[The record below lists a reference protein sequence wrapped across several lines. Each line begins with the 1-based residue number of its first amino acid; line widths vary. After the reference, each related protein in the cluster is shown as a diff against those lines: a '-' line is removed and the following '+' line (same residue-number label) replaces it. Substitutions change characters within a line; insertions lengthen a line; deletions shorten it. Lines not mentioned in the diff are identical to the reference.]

1 MKTAIKFSMFLPLP
15 FLLSACGDDV
25 QKVEV
30 QQTPI
35 SDARV
40 MVTDFESALPSG
52 LSSKNAVLTHI
63 ADNSANTNSGANLVN
78 KALKI
83 DFDSSQKE
91 SSITI
96 KPEKTWDWSNVGDF
110 NLATDIA
117 NPSDVSVHLYIVITD
132 NFGGYH
138 RRSVSIPA
146 HSSGT
151 YYAELKGSQL
161 EFDSGLREDPPAWE
175 SADTKMFWQTGRK
188 KLNLTEVTSVTY
200 SVQMMNEDKSIII
213 DNIRLRNNP
222 EIDPN
227 YLVGITDKF
236 GQNAKID
243 FPNKVNSEEELKALA
258 EQEIAQLNA
267 EGPMADRSKF
277 GGWKSGP
284 KLEGTGFFRTE
295 KVDGKWA
302 MVDPEGYL
310 FFSSALANIR
320 IANTTTTTGVDF
332 KDDSVRYV
340 DPNDVTPEDSLGIRP
355 VSKEAQKTRYVSS
368 DVRHKLFNWLPSYDD
383 ELANHYSYR
392 RSVHKGPIHHG
403 ETFSFYQANLE
414 RRYGETHPDSYNETW
429 RDITIKRFKNW
440 GFTSTGNWTDAEFF
454 QMNRIPY
461 FANGWIIGDFKK
473 VSSGNDVWSK
483 MPDPFDPEFKRRAE
497 LTTQV
502 IAEEVKNNPWCIG
515 VFVDNEKSWGN
526 VKTTRGHYGIV
537 IHTLSIEDKDS
548 PTKNEFNRLLK
559 EKYNTIASLNKA
571 WKSDIASWEV
581 LSNGYKVGELTDEM
595 VADFS
600 TLLEAYATQYFSIVH
615 DALEKV
621 LPNHMYMGVRM
632 AHWGMTPEA
641 VKAAKKHVDVMSYNF
656 YKEGL
661 HEKAWEFL
669 AETDM
674 PSIIGEYH
682 IGATSDTGLYHPGLI
697 LASDQNDRA
706 RMYKEYMRTVIDNPY
721 FVGAHWFQYLDSP
734 LTGRAYDGENYNTG
748 FVTITDVPYKI
759 MVDAAKEINTEL
771 YPRRFGKNKQ

>member
-1 MKTAIKFSMFLPLP
+1 MKNAIKYSMLLPLP
-15 FLLSACGDDV
+15 LLFSACDGIK
-25 QKVEV
+25 QHTQETAI
-30 QQTPI
+30 QS

-40 MVTDFESALPSG
+40 MITDFENTLPTWLNSE
-52 LSSKNAVLTHI
+52 NAVINQVTEHGV
-63 ADNSANTNSGANLVN
+63 TSG
-78 KALKI
+78 KQALKI
-83 DFDSSQKE
+83 DFDSAQQKA
-91 SSITI
+91 SLSLTPD
-96 KPEKTWDWSNVGDF
+96 KPWDWNNIGDI
-110 NLATDIA
+110 NLAADIT
-117 NPSDVSVHLYIVITD
+117 NPSDVSVHLYIVIKD
-132 NFGGYH
+132 KSGWPH

-146 HSSGT
+146 NSTGT
-151 YYAELKGSQL
+151 YYAELKGSQIA
-161 EFDSGLREDPPAWE
+161 FDSGLREDPPAWD
-175 SADTKMFWQTGRK
+175 SSDKKMFWHNGRK
-188 KLNLTEVTSVTY
+188 QLQLNEITNITY
-200 SVQMMNEDKSIII
+200 NVDSMNQDKSLII
-213 DNIRLRNNP
+213 DNIRIRNNP
-222 EIDPN
+222 ELNPN

-243 FPNKVNSEEELKALA
+243 FPNKVHSEQELKTLA

-267 EGPMADRSKF
+267 EGAMPDRTKF

-284 KLEGTGFFRTE
+284 KLKATGYFRTE
-295 KVDGKWA
+295 KVNGKWA

-355 VSKEAQKTRYVSS
+355 VSKEAQKTRYIAS
-368 DVRHKLFNWLPSYDD
+368 DVRHKLFTWLPSYDD

-440 GFTSTGNWTDAEFF
+440 GFTSTGNWTDAAFY

-483 MPDPFDPEFKRRAE
+483 MPDPFDPEFKHRAE
-497 LTTQV
+497 ITTQV
-502 IAEEVKNNPWCIG
+502 IADEVKNNPWCVG

-526 VKTTRGHYGIV
+526 TSTKRGHYGIV
-537 IHTLSIEDKDS
+537 IHTLSIADQDS

-559 EKYNTIASLNKA
+559 AKYTSIAKLNSA
-571 WKSDIASWEV
+571 WNSNIASWES
-581 LSNGYKVGELTDEM
+581 LNQGYLVGELTDEM
-595 VADFS
+595 IADFS
-600 TLLEAYATQYFSIVH
+600 MLLEAYASQYFKIVH
-615 DALEKV
+615 DALAKV

-641 VKAAKKHVDVMSYNF
+641 VRAAKKYVDVMSYNF

-661 HEKAWEFL
+661 HKKAWEFL

-682 IGATSDTGLYHPGLI
+682 IGATSDTGLFHPGLI
-697 LASDQNDRA
+697 LASDQQDRA

-748 FVTITDVPYKI
+748 FVTITDVPYQT
-759 MVDAAKEINTEL
+759 MVEAAKEINAEL
-771 YPRRFGKNKQ
+771 YPRRFGKKD